1 MRGTVGFVT
10 ALLVGCLS
18 GVDVGGRRKGS
29 APEGEAWL
37 LEGTRWTST
46 PAMRRNVWLCWDQ
59 DVRSNY
65 TILSI
70 GY

>member
-10 ALLVGCLS
+10 ALLLGCVDDCFS
-18 GVDVGGRRKGS
+18 GVDVGVVGGRRKGN

-46 PAMRRNVWLCWDQ
+46 PAMRRNVCWIK
-59 DVRSNY
+59 VLVKR
-65 TILSI
+65 
-70 GY
+70 